1 MRKNLFIFTLLVVG
15 LVSCDLNSKL
25 LDNKK
30 VNKDVPKEVVD
41 SVQGD
46 EPYKEVNV
54 DGLEKV
60 VDDVQI
66 DELAKEDKD
75 VAEKEKLISEL
86 KKDTEGLIKVVNKD
100 KTEVEDGTQY
110 GMKDE
115 VFKAVTNTVN
125 NKTLDNDENKEARRL
140 FYSSL
145 KYDKEKIKDFAK
157 ILKNIESDGTN
168 KGTWIKDIMSAGRE
182 HLQSNFEK
190 IIDKVEKSKDKLDK
204 LSLVDL
210 KEVKTKFDE
219 IKSQREAFIKAVGS
233 LIASYKAKTDGID
246 SDSEKLIKH
255 VEKEYK
261 DLITV
266 KIPGMKSVYD
276 KIVGVLDTIK

>member
-1 MRKNLFIFTLLVVG
+1 MRTNLFIFTLLIIG

-25 LDNKK
+25 LGSKK
-30 VNKDVPKEVVD
+30 GNKDVPKKVVD
-41 SVQGD
+41 GVQGD
-46 EPYKEVNV
+46 ESYKQANV
-54 DGLEKV
+54 DDLAKV
-60 VDDVQI
+60 VNDIQG
-66 DELAKEDKD
+66 DEPAKEDKD
-75 VAEKEKLISEL
+75 VADKAELISEL
-86 KKDTEGLIKVVNKD
+86 KKDTESLITVVKKD
-100 KTEVEDGTQY
+100 KAEVEDGNQY
-110 GMKDE
+110 EMKDE
-115 VFKAVTNTVN
+115 VFKAVTDAVN
-125 NKTLDNDENKEARRL
+125 NKTLDSVENKEARRL

-145 KYDKEKIKDFAK
+145 GYDKGKIKEFAK
-157 ILKNIESDGTN
+157 ILKKIESDATN
-168 KGTWIKDIMSAGRE
+168 KGTWIKDIIVAGRE

-190 IIDKVEKSKDKLDK
+190 VIDKLEKSKDKLAK

-219 IKSQREAFIKAVGS
+219 IKSQREAFIKAVDS

-266 KIPGMKSVYD
+266 KIPGVKSVYD

>member
-25 LDNKK
+25 LGNKER
-30 VNKDVPKEVVD
+30 NKDLSKEVVN

-46 EPYKEVNV
+46 EAYKEVNIN
-54 DGLEKV
+54 GLEKV
-60 VDDVQI
+60 VDDIQG
-66 DELAKEDKD
+66 DEPAKEDKD
-75 VAEKEKLISEL
+75 VAEKKKLISEL

-100 KTEVEDGTQY
+100 KAEVEDGNQY
-110 GMKDE
+110 GMKDK
-115 VFKAVTNTVN
+115 VFKAVTDTVN

-145 KYDKEKIKDFAK
+145 GYDKEKIKDFAN
-157 ILKNIESDGTN
+157 ILKNIETDDTN

-233 LIASYKAKTDGID
+233 LISSYKAKTGGID

-255 VEKEYK
+255 VEREYK

-266 KIPGMKSVYD
+266 KIPGMKLVYD
-276 KIVGVLDTIK
+276 KIIGVLDTIK

>member
-75 VAEKEKLISEL
+75 VAE
-86 KKDTEGLIKVVNKD
+86 G
-100 KTEVEDGTQY
+100 
-110 GMKDE
+110 
-115 VFKAVTNTVN
+115 
-125 NKTLDNDENKEARRL
+125 
-140 FYSSL
+140 
-145 KYDKEKIKDFAK
+145 KI
-157 ILKNIESDGTN
+157 NI
-168 KGTWIKDIMSAGRE
+168 
-182 HLQSNFEK
+182 
-190 IIDKVEKSKDKLDK
+190 
-204 LSLVDL
+204 
-210 KEVKTKFDE
+210 
-219 IKSQREAFIKAVGS
+219 
-233 LIASYKAKTDGID
+233 
-246 SDSEKLIKH
+246 
-255 VEKEYK
+255 
-261 DLITV
+261 
-266 KIPGMKSVYD
+266 
-276 KIVGVLDTIK
+276 

>member
-1 MRKNLFIFTLLVVG
+1 MRTNLFIFTLLIVG

-25 LDNKK
+25 LGDKK
-30 VNKDVPKEVVD
+30 GNKDVPKGVVND
-41 SVQGD
+41 IQGD
-46 EPYKEVNV
+46 EP
-54 DGLEKV
+54 
-60 VDDVQI
+60 
-66 DELAKEDKD
+66 AKEDKD
-75 VAEKEKLISEL
+75 VVDKEKLISEL

-100 KTEVEDGTQY
+100 KAEVEDGNQY
-110 GMKDE
+110 EMKDE
-115 VFKAVTNTVN
+115 VFKAVTDAVN
-125 NKTLDNDENKEARRL
+125 NKTLDDDENKEARRL

-145 KYDKEKIKDFAK
+145 GYDKGKIKEFAK
-157 ILKNIESDGTN
+157 ILKKIESDATN
-168 KGTWIKDIMSAGRE
+168 KGTWIKDIIVAGRE

-190 IIDKVEKSKDKLDK
+190 VIDKLEKSKDKLAK

-219 IKSQREAFIKAVGS
+219 IKSQREAFIKAVDS

-266 KIPGMKSVYD
+266 KIPGVKSVYD